1 MATKKTTKEL
11 LIETAARLFRMRGY
25 DGIGLNDILKESR
38 IPKGSMYHHFPG
50 GKEELAVAAIH
61 FTKEMAVLDL
71 RSDLDQFEDPIKGF
85 QEYFVK
91 IAKNISKD
99 PDLIGSP
106 IGTLVGEK
114 YATSEPIRI
123 ACQET
128 LQELEIVYQ
137 EKLMEAGF
145 KVERAM
151 ELSTLLNAII
161 EGAIILCL
169 AENSGDPLRLISRQL
184 PYILIQN

>member
-1 MATKKTTKEL
+1 MTTKKTSKEL
-11 LIETAARLFRMRGY
+11 LIETASRLFRMRGY
-25 DGIGLNDILKESR
+25 DGVGLSDILKESG

-61 FTKEMAVLDL
+61 FTKQMAVHDL
-71 RSDLDQFEDPIKGF
+71 RSELDRFDDPVKGF
-85 QEYFVK
+85 QEYFLK
-91 IAKNISKD
+91 IANNISQD
-99 PDLIGSP
+99 PDLVGSP

-137 EKLMEAGF
+137 EKLTEAGF
-145 KVERAM
+145 KTERAM

-184 PYILIQN
+184 SFILIQN